1 MMVFAHPLV
10 GPPQATRVLRGL
22 LLGLFAF
29 AGFFAVLGVL
39 IERVGV
45 TASFLAAIAVAL
57 GLQAGSLRVV
67 QRGGRTRLPR
77 T

>member
-1 MMVFAHPLV
+1 V
-10 GPPQATRVLRGL
+10 GPAPATQVLRGL

-45 TASFLAAIAVAL
+45 TASFLAAVAVAL

-67 QRGGRTRLPR
+67 HREARVRLPR